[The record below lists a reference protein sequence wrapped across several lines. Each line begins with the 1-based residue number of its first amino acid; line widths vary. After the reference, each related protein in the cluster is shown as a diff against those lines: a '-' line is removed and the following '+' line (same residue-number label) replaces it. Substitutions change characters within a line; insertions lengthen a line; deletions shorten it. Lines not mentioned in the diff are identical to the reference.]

1 MGLSST
7 TISDDRPF
15 AGSILCEMRTH
26 TVRLFYY
33 CGNRILPCSPLHF
46 LVERSACFFF
56 VGFFFVVECERA
68 RRYAEHEWKQIM
80 KDEKVDVNIFVF
92 ILVFYKHFLDIN

>member
-15 AGSILCEMRTH
+15 AGSILREMRTH

-33 CGNRILPCSPLHF
+33 CGNRIPACSSFSYF
-46 LVERSACFFF
+46 LVERSACFFYF
-56 VGFFFVVECERA
+56 GVFCS
-68 RRYAEHEWKQIM
+68 
-80 KDEKVDVNIFVF
+80 IFLWLSV
-92 ILVFYKHFLDIN
+92 KGRGANMNESNS